1 MLTKSSALSLLIAGG
16 RAADLTNLSALLSG
30 ISASLYPD
38 LRQISQNVWN
48 HPEIGLAEHYAH
60 DQVVNY
66 YTTTKPG
73 QWTVTPHSFGMPTA
87 WTLEFENRPAGTPAN
102 AKLPTIGFMAEYD
115 ALVDID
121 HACGHNHILLA
132 ALGMANF
139 ARQAVIDLG
148 IPARLII
155 QGTPDEENR
164 AGKHTLLEAGAFDSS
179 PIWLFGHP
187 ANANGIVPMN
197 ARLNVMAQFIES
209 THAAAVKSAYSG
221 MLAVRNIDMAGKWP
235 VSGSTA
241 NPVENIFN
249 SACNV
254 VQGAVAFGLEG
265 PSISSIQSS
274 VNALL
279 ATGTYPGVTCSVLND
294 LNVQTGVNVT
304 CLGPSGHA
312 SAVTNGPLVL
322 TLELFRTYS
331 TTASNSFFL
340 PGNMTSSELDIIFD
354 LRTRWTADLD
364 AVAAAVKA
372 AIAPTVKKTST
383 DTPYP
388 SFEVPT
394 QDLAKE
400 VIRLVKL
407 PEYGSQN
414 DWILSP
420 NVGASTDASWL
431 QGNVVDPTTHAVISA
446 DRVVLMP
453 FWNLCEKGGICG
465 FPHEAVYA
473 AVANTPYSYQRTE
486 IFSRAMAHLTV
497 ELLNNATMLA
507 NALAITKA

>member
-1 MLTKSSALSLLIAGG
+1 MLAKSSALSLLIAGG
-16 RAADLTNLSALLSG
+16 RAADLTNLPVLLSN

-48 HPEIGLAEHYAH
+48 NPEIGLSEHYAH

-87 WTLEFENRPAGTPAN
+87 WTLEFENRPAGTPAD
-102 AKLPTIGFMAEYD
+102 ADLPTIGFMAEYD
-115 ALVDID
+115 ALVDIH
-121 HACGHNHILLA
+121 HACGHNHILLV

-139 ARQAVIDLG
+139 ARQAAIDLG
-148 IPARLII
+148 LPARLIV
-155 QGTPDEENR
+155 QGTPDEENA

-197 ARLNVMAQFIES
+197 ARLNVIAQFIES
-209 THAAAVKSAYSG
+209 SHAAAVKSAYSG
-221 MLAVRNIDMAGKWP
+221 MLAVRDLDSAGKWP
-235 VSGSTA
+235 GTSSTA
-241 NPVENIFN
+241 TPVEDIFN
-249 SACNV
+249 SECNV
-254 VQGAVAFGLEG
+254 VQGAISFGLEG
-265 PSISSIQSS
+265 PSLSAVQSS

-279 ATGTYPGVTCSVLND
+279 ATGTYPSVSCSVLND
-294 LNVQTGVNVT
+294 ANVATGVNVT

-312 SAVTNGPLVL
+312 SADTNGPLVL
-322 TLELFRTYS
+322 AIELFRTYS

-340 PGNMTSSELDIIFD
+340 PGNMTSSELDVTFD

-364 AVAAAVKA
+364 AVAAAVEA

-383 DTPYP
+383 DVAYP

-394 QDLAKE
+394 QDLAQE
-400 VIRLVKL
+400 VIRLVEL
-407 PEYGSQN
+407 PAYGSQN

-420 NVGASTDASWL
+420 ASAASTDASWA
-431 QGNVVDPTTHAVISA
+431 QGNVIDPTTHAVTSA

-453 FWNLCEKGGICG
+453 FWNLCEKGGICA
-465 FPHEAVYA
+465 FNHEAAYA
-473 AVANTPYSYQRTE
+473 AVANTPYSYQQTE
-486 IFSRAMAHLTV
+486 IMSRVMAHLTI
-497 ELLNNATMLA
+497 ELLNNSTMLA
-507 NALAITKA
+507 NALSITKA